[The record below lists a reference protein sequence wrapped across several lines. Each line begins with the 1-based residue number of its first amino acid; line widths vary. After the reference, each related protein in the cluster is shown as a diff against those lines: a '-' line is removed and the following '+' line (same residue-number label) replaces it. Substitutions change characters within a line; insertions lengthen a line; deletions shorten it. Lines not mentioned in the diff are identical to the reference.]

1 MDDNSPVLVGLV
13 VRWAHLVASVLVV
26 GAPTALLLAGHSERP
41 TARQWEAR
49 VGRLTRVVLAVAV
62 ALGLAALAWQTAL
75 VEGRPAAALDSR
87 ALLRFALQ
95 TQSGQVW
102 LARHGLLVL
111 LAAFA
116 ALGTGAHARVDWLA
130 LRGEAVLL
138 GATALVL
145 LALAGHAAA
154 VEPNGAAAIV
164 VDTLHL
170 GAAGLWIG
178 ALPPLALLL
187 RATSRADGADARPY
201 AVRAARRF
209 SRLALV
215 AVVAL
220 AATGIVNAAT
230 QVGSVAGLVGT
241 PYGRWLLLKLGLVAA
256 TLVVAAVNRRRLLPA
271 IGGDAETVGRP
282 AMRRLAG
289 LLLLEA
295 GLALALLA
303 AVAALGLT
311 PPARHVQ
318 PSWPFSFRL
327 ALGALASAGDRW
339 RALVGSQI
347 AVLAIAVIAAWLIT
361 RWRRPAVLA
370 AALALAVV
378 GVAIALPPLALDA
391 YPTTYVRPAVPYQAA
406 SIMRGTALYREHC
419 ALCHAARALPWARV
433 ERHTAG
439 DLYWWITRGV
449 PAARMPGFADR
460 LDENARWDLVNFVR
474 TLDAA
479 RAADGVGP
487 VVEPD
492 RAWLVA
498 PDFEFA
504 VGPTPPQTLRDYRGR
519 RLVVLVIYSL
529 PFSRPRLVQLAENQ
543 NLLSA
548 LGAEVIVV
556 PRDGA
561 PDAIKRLGDDPRI
574 LFQIVTGGADA
585 IVAGYDMFGPARH
598 AEYLIDRQ
606 GYIRTRWAAGDDPW
620 RDVDQLLANVQ
631 QLNQERVAA
640 APPDEHV
647 H

>member
-1 MDDNSPVLVGLV
+1 MDDNSAVLVGLV

-41 TARQWEAR
+41 TARRWEAR

-62 ALGLAALAWQTAL
+62 ASGLAALAWQTAL
-75 VEGRPAAALDSR
+75 VEGRPAAAVEGR

-95 TQSGQVW
+95 TQSGHVW

-111 LAAFA
+111 LGAFV
-116 ALGTGAHARVDWLA
+116 ALGWRADARVDWLA
-130 LRGEAVLL
+130 VRGEAVLL
-138 GATALVL
+138 GAAALVL

-154 VEPNGAAAIV
+154 VEPNGAAIV
-164 VDTLHL
+164 VDALHL

-187 RATSRADGADARPY
+187 RATSGADGADARPY

-256 TLVVAAVNRRRLLPA
+256 TLMVAVVNRRRLLPA
-271 IGGDAETVGRP
+271 IGGDAEAVGRP

-303 AVAALGLT
+303 AVAVLGLT

-361 RWRRPAVLA
+361 RWRRRAVLA

-406 SIMRGTALYREHC
+406 SIMRGAALYREHC
-419 ALCHAARALPWARV
+419 AGCHARALPWARV

-449 PAARMPGFADR
+449 PTARMPGFADR
-460 LDENARWDLVNFVR
+460 LDDNARWDLVNFVR

-548 LGAEVIVV
+548 LGAEAIAV

-561 PDAIKRLGDDPRI
+561 PDAIKRLGDDPSI
-574 LFQIVTGGADA
+574 LFPIVTGGADA
-585 IVAGYDMFGPARH
+585 IVAGYDVFGPARH

-606 GYIRTRWAAGDDPW
+606 GYIRTRWAAGDDS
-620 RDVDQLLANVQ
+620 RGDINQLLANVQ